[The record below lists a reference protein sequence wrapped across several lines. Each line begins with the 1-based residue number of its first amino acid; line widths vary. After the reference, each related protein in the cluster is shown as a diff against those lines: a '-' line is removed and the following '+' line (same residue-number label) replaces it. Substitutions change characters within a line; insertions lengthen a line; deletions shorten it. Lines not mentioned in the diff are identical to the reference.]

1 MHKNRGWF
9 YALVALLF
17 GSPLFREALA
27 QSEVSFGTRIDL
39 EARFGPVSV
48 AVSDFNGDAIQDLAV
63 AASGFH
69 YVYIFLGEGNGRFE
83 PARTLNVGHWLASI
97 TSADFDGD
105 GYQDLAVADGET
117 NTALVLMGRGDGT
130 FGPPQ
135 SFAVGVA
142 PRFITTGDLNGDG
155 IPDLAVAN
163 TGQASG
169 TPGTTVS
176 VLLGLGD
183 GTFAAAPPV
192 KVGDRPFSIAVGDFN
207 GDGRS
212 DLAVANLASSEV
224 SILIASGAG
233 RFEPTRQF
241 WVGNGA
247 SSIAVGDFNGD
258 DVLDL
263 VLADGSGD
271 SFERTNSVAVLLG
284 NGDGTFG
291 PAQHFEAGSNPSS
304 VTVADFNGDKIADL
318 AVASWGTAGATILL
332 GKEDGT
338 FQSARDFKVGRGPR
352 SVVVGDFNGD
362 GRPDLAV
369 ANWDGWGCRLRYWT
383 DISGFCGSG
392 TTVSVLLNET
402 SGPTNDAP
410 SRLR

>member
-1 MHKNRGWF
+1 
-9 YALVALLF
+9 
-17 GSPLFREALA
+17 
-27 QSEVSFGTRIDL
+27 
-39 EARFGPVSV
+39 V

-69 YVYIFLGEGNGRFE
+69 YVYIFLGEGNGRFA
-83 PARTLNVGHWLASI
+83 PARTLNVGHLLASI

-105 GYQDLAVADGET
+105 GYQDLAVVDGET
-117 NTALVLMGRGDGT
+117 NTALILMGRGDGT

-183 GTFAAAPPV
+183 GTF
-192 KVGDRPFSIAVGDFN
+192 
-207 GDGRS
+207 
-212 DLAVANLASSEV
+212 
-224 SILIASGAG
+224 
-233 RFEPTRQF
+233 
-241 WVGNGA
+241 
-247 SSIAVGDFNGD
+247 
-258 DVLDL
+258 
-263 VLADGSGD
+263 
-271 SFERTNSVAVLLG
+271 
-284 NGDGTFG
+284 
-291 PAQHFEAGSNPSS
+291 
-304 VTVADFNGDKIADL
+304 
-318 AVASWGTAGATILL
+318 
-332 GKEDGT
+332 
-338 FQSARDFKVGRGPR
+338 QSARDFKVGRGPR

-369 ANWDGWGCRLRYWT
+369 ANWDSWGCRLRYWT